1 MSAQTA
7 TPATQAQ
14 SLAKGGI
21 GTALMHIERAHTG
34 RGSWERAHSWVQ
46 KAAAAP
52 VSATDE
58 ACLYFGAPAL
68 AFLLHAAQAD
78 GVPRYAAA
86 SERIDTAVRRL
97 AHRRLD
103 LAHARIDSAQPAAF
117 AEYDLLHG
125 LTGIGAHLLHHDLAD
140 DALGRILTYLVR
152 LTRPL
157 TVDGQRLPG
166 WWVHHDPQ
174 RGTSDHF
181 PGGHAN
187 LGIAHGITGPL
198 ALLAQA
204 QRRRITVDGQ
214 REAIELICTW
224 LDSWRRENDTGTW
237 WPQWVT
243 TEALRSR
250 RTDQS
255 GPQRPSWCYGTPGLA
270 RAQQLAALATAD
282 TDRQRMAEHAFAN
295 CLADPNQLARIHD
308 PGLCHGWAG
317 LAQAANRAAADALTP
332 ALAHHLPFLTDRL
345 DREGTDTAGFLD
357 GWAGADLARA
367 TEAEGQPPV
376 TGWDAC
382 LLIN

>member
-1 MSAQTA
+1 MSTQTA
-7 TPATQAQ
+7 TPTAQAQ

-21 GTALMHIERAHTG
+21 GTALMHIEHAHTG
-34 RGSWERAHSWVQ
+34 RGSWESAHNWVQ

-52 VSATDE
+52 VSAADE

-68 AFLLHAAQAD
+68 AFLLHAAQSD
-78 GVPRYAAA
+78 GAPRYAAA
-86 SERIDTAVRRL
+86 RERIDAAVRHL

-125 LTGIGAHLLHHDLAD
+125 LTGIGAHLLHHDPAD

-157 TVDGQRLPG
+157 TVDRQQLPG

-214 REAIELICTW
+214 NEAIELICTW

-317 LAQAANRAAADALTP
+317 LAQTANRAAADALTP
-332 ALAHHLPFLTDRL
+332 AIAHHLPFLTDRL
-345 DREGTDTAGFLD
+345 DRERTDTAGFLD
-357 GWAGADLARA
+357 GRAGADLARA
-367 TEAEGQPPV
+367 TAAEGQPPA

>member
-7 TPATQAQ
+7 TPTAQSQ
-14 SLAKGGI
+14 SLATGTI

-34 RGSWERAHSWVQ
+34 EGSWERAHNQVH
-46 KAAAAP
+46 KAAADP
-52 VSATDE
+52 VSAADE

-68 AFLLHAAQAD
+68 AFVLHTAQAD
-78 GVPRYAAA
+78 GAPRYAAA
-86 SERIDTAVRRL
+86 TERIDTAVRRL

-103 LAHARIDSAQPAAF
+103 LAHARIDRAQSAAF

-125 LTGIGAHLLHHDLAD
+125 LAGIGAHLLHHDPAD

-157 TVDGQRLPG
+157 VIDGWQLPG

-174 RGTSDHF
+174 RGASAHF
-181 PGGHAN
+181 SGGHAN
-187 LGIAHGITGPL
+187 FGIAHGITGPL

-204 QRRRITVDGQ
+204 QLREITVDGQ
-214 REAIELICTW
+214 GEAIELICAW
-224 LDSWRRENDTGTW
+224 LDSWRSENDTGTW
-237 WPQWVT
+237 WPQWIT
-243 TEALRSR
+243 SQELRNR

-282 TDRQRMAEHAFAN
+282 TDRQRMAEQAFAD
-295 CLADPNQLARIHD
+295 CLADPNQLARVHD

-317 LAQAANRAAADALTP
+317 LTQTANRAAADALTP
-332 ALAHHLPFLTDRL
+332 AIAHHLPFLNDRL
-345 DREGTDTAGFLD
+345 DREQADTEGFLD
-357 GWAGADLARA
+357 GQAGVTLAQMTA
-367 TEAEGQPPV
+367 AQGLPPV
-376 TGWDAC
+376 SGWDAC

>member
-7 TPATQAQ
+7 TPTAQSQ
-14 SLAKGGI
+14 SLALGAI
-21 GTALMHIERAHTG
+21 GTALMRIERAHTG
-34 RGSWERAHSWVQ
+34 KGSWERVHDQIQ
-46 KAAAAP
+46 KTATAP

-68 AFLLHAAQAD
+68 AFVLHTSQAD

-86 SERIDTAVRRL
+86 TEHIDAAVRRL
-97 AHRRLD
+97 VHRRLD
-103 LAHARIDSAQPAAF
+103 LAHARIDRAEPAVF

-125 LTGIGAHLLHHDLAD
+125 LTGIGAHLLHHAPAD

-152 LTRPL
+152 LTHPL
-157 TVDGQRLPG
+157 TIDGRRLPG

-174 RGTSDHF
+174 RGTSTHF

-204 QRRRITVDGQ
+204 QRHQITVDGQ
-214 REAIELICTW
+214 SEAIELICAW
-224 LDSWRRENDTGTW
+224 LDSWRSENDTGTW
-237 WPQWVT
+237 WPQWIT
-243 TEALRSR
+243 SQELRNARTEQ
-250 RTDQS
+250 T
-255 GPQRPSWCYGTPGLA
+255 GPRRPSWCYGTPGLA

-282 TDRQRMAEHAFAN
+282 TDRQRMAERALAD
-295 CLADPNQLARIHD
+295 CLADPDQLARVHD

-317 LAQAANRAAADALTP
+317 LVQTANRAAADALTP
-332 ALAHHLPFLTDRL
+332 AIAHHLPFLNDRL
-345 DREGTDTAGFLD
+345 DREQADTEGFLD
-357 GWAGADLARA
+357 GQAGVALAQVTA
-367 TEAEGQPPV
+367 AQGLLPV